1 MRQTSDTGGKGA
13 GGSRAN
19 ALWGGRKGKRQYVL
33 LGLIAALAVMAGRVD
48 VATASQGDK
57 AYVPQELL
65 DAAAAS
71 PKALFNV
78 IVQGS
83 RGSRSTDVVAEVGD
97 AKRHDPGAGVGVRK
111 RFFSIA
117 GTSAQLT
124 GRQILRLSKRSRI
137 KSITLDTRAQLE
149 ANNSQKWPEAADVTA
164 AWNTTLPAGNYPTIA
179 IVDSGVANGR
189 PEFGSRFLGQ
199 INFAGGQ
206 ALNSTPV
213 AGSDGRGH
221 GTLAASIAANGGYTY
236 AGAEP
241 NAKLLSL
248 DVLDDA
254 GLGYA
259 SDIIAACDWI
269 LQNKNT
275 YNIRVA
281 NFSLNAG
288 GTAFYADPIDQA
300 VERLWQAGIVVVVAS
315 GNYGVSSTSPTGVH
329 YAPANDPFVITV
341 GASGTKNTTSISDD
355 YAAYW
360 SAWGYTNEGF
370 FKPEVSA
377 PGRWM
382 RGAVPTTSTM
392 LAEFPG
398 RASGAG
404 NMWMSGTSFAAPVVS
419 GVAATII
426 ANHPSWTPDQ
436 VKGAIMLS
444 AAQPTGYSG
453 PGALGVGVVRGSAA
467 VATAG
472 VANPNAALNQFLVTD
487 PATGAKVFN
496 AASWSSTASANASW
510 ASASW
515 SSASWSSASWSSAS
529 WASAS
534 WASASWASASWS
546 SGTSAQASWAS
557 NSGTEPA
564 VPEE

>member
-19 ALWGGRKGKRQYVL
+19 ALWGGRKGKRHYVV
-33 LGLIAALAVMAGRVD
+33 LGLVAVLAIMAGRVE
-48 VATASQGDK
+48 TAAAAREN

-65 DAAAAS
+65 DAAAAA

-83 RGSRSTDVVAEVGD
+83 RGSRSGDVASEVGD
-97 AKRHDPGAGVGVRK
+97 ARKLDPGAGKGVRK
-111 RFFSIA
+111 QFFSIA

-124 GRQILRLSKRSRI
+124 GRQILRLSQRSRI
-137 KSITLDTRAQLE
+137 KAITLDTRAELE
-149 ANNSQKWPEAADVTA
+149 AYNSQKWTEAAQVTPN
-164 AWNTTLPAGNYPTIA
+164 WSSTLPAGNFPTIA
-179 IVDSGVANGR
+179 VVDSGIEGGR

-199 INFAGGQ
+199 INFANGA

-213 AGSDGRGH
+213 AGVDGRGH
-221 GTLAASIAANGGYTY
+221 GTLAASIAANGGTQY

-241 NAKLLSL
+241 NAKILSL
-248 DVLDDA
+248 DVLDDL
-254 GLGYA
+254 GNGYA
-259 SDIIAACDWI
+259 SDIIAACEWI
-269 LQNKNT
+269 LQNRNA

-288 GTAFYADPIDQA
+288 GTAFHSDPIDQA
-300 VERLWQAGIVVVVAS
+300 VEKLWQAGIVVVVAA
-315 GNYGVSSTSPTGVH
+315 GNYGVSASSPTGVH

-341 GASGTKNTTSISDD
+341 GASGTKNTATTSDD

-360 SAWGYTNEGF
+360 SAWGYTDEGF
-370 FKPEVSA
+370 FKPEIAA

-382 RGAVPTTSTM
+382 RGAVPAGSTM
-392 LAEFPG
+392 LAQLPG

-419 GVAATII
+419 GIAATII
-426 ANHPSWTPDQ
+426 ANHPTWTPDQ
-436 VKGAIMLS
+436 VKGALMLT
-444 AAQPTGYSG
+444 AAQPTGYSA
-453 PGALGVGVVRGSAA
+453 PGALGVGIVRGASA
-467 VATAG
+467 VASAG
-472 VANPNAALNQFLVTD
+472 TVNPNAALNQFLVTD
-487 PATGAKVFN
+487 PTNGGKVFN
-496 AASWSSTASANASW
+496 TASWSSMASANASW

-515 SSASWSSASWSSAS
+515 SSASWASASWSSAS